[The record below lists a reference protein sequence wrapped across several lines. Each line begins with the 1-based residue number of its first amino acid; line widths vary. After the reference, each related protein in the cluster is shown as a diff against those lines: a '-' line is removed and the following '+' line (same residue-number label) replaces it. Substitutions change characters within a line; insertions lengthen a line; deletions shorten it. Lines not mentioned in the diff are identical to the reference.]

1 MENNHTP
8 KIMMKRS
15 NLLLPLV
22 AMFLLIAIGL
32 TSSCGDPTSPDIS
45 ELFEDPNFEA
55 LIREVLDKP
64 EGEITAG
71 DMLSITRLAG
81 NFREITN
88 ISGIEYCV
96 NLANL
101 SLSSNQI
108 DDIAPLS
115 ELRDL
120 KELFLSSNQISDIG
134 PLSRLRL
141 LNDLRL
147 ADNQIIDIKP
157 LVDNRGI
164 HSGDY
169 VDLRT
174 NPLRDIS
181 IDQYIPKLRARR
193 VNVDWE

>member
-1 MENNHTP
+1 MLLSFMEIRIN
-8 KIMMKRS
+8 KFAAVIK
-15 NLLLPLV
+15 
-22 AMFLLIAIGL
+22 FLLITIGL
-32 TSSCGDPTSPDIS
+32 TSSCVDRVSLDIVVDS
-45 ELFEDPNFEA
+45 VDFEDPNFEA

-64 EGEITAG
+64 EEEITAE
-71 DMLSITRLAG
+71 DMLTITKLRG
-81 NFREITN
+81 SQREIIN
-88 ISGIEYCV
+88 ISGIEKCV
-96 NLANL
+96 NLTELNL
-101 SLSSNQI
+101 TGNSI
-108 DDIAPLS
+108 GDIAPLS
-115 ELRDL
+115 DLRDL